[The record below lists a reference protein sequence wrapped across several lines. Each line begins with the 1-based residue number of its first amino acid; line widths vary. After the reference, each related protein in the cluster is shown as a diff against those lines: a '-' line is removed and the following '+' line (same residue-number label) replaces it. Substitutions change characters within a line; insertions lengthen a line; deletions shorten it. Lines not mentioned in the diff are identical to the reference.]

1 MKAIINGKIILK
13 DTILTDQVIL
23 YDETIEQIIPKA
35 IFQAKDG
42 DIILDAQGKY
52 VAAGFINLHIHGCSG
67 FDTMDDT
74 PEALSVIRQ
83 SMAKSGVTSFLPTTM
98 TYDFPTIYRSFE
110 QIRAAMKI
118 EGGAQIIGC
127 HVEGPFI
134 SEEYKGAQ
142 SPKHIIAPD
151 FSLLE
156 PYQDI
161 IKIVTIAPELMSNHD
176 FVEECKKRNI
186 VVSIGHSSAT
196 YDEAVQAISVGVAQI
211 THLFNGMQQF
221 HHRKPSVVGA
231 ALDTDVNC
239 ELIADNVHVHPAMQR
254 LVYKIKGSDHLILI
268 TDSMRACMLPDG
280 ESELGGQV
288 VIVKDQVA
296 KLRDGTIAGSVLTM
310 NEAIC
315 KFQYNTGAPLPEVIK
330 LVTVNPAKELGIY
343 DLKGSI
349 ESGKQADLVLFDDTI
364 EIFTTI
370 VKGKQVYQRRPS

>member
-23 YDETIEQIIPKA
+23 YDENIEQIIPKA

-74 PEALSVIRQ
+74 PEALAVIRQ

-110 QIRAAMKI
+110 QIQAAMRI

-176 FVEECKKRNI
+176 FIEECKKRNI

-196 YDEAVQAISVGVAQI
+196 YDEAMQAISAGAGQI

-254 LVYKIKGSDHLILI
+254 LVYKIKGSDHLILV

-310 NEAIC
+310 NEAIR

-330 LVTVNPAKELGIY
+330 LVTINPAKELGIY

-370 VKGKQVYQRRPS
+370 VKGKKVYQRRPS

>member
-1 MKAIINGKIILK
+1 MNAIINGKIILK

-23 YDETIEQIIPKA
+23 YDETIKQIIPKA
-35 IFQAKDG
+35 IFKAKDG
-42 DIILDAQGKY
+42 DSILDAQGKY

-74 PEALSVIRQ
+74 PEALAVIRQ

-142 SPKHIIAPD
+142 SSKHIIAPD
-151 FSLLE
+151 FSWLE

-196 YDEAVQAISVGVAQI
+196 YDEAMQAISAGAAQI
-211 THLFNGMQQF
+211 THLFNGMQPF

-254 LVYKIKGSDHLILI
+254 FVYKIKGSDHLILI

-310 NEAIC
+310 NEAIR

-370 VKGKQVYQRRPS
+370 VKGKKVYQRRPS

>member
-74 PEALSVIRQ
+74 PEALAVIRQ

-151 FSLLE
+151 FSWLE

-176 FVEECKKRNI
+176 FIEECKKHNI

-196 YDEAVQAISVGVAQI
+196 YDEAMQAISAGAAQI
-211 THLFNGMQQF
+211 THLFNGMQPF

-239 ELIADNVHVHPAMQR
+239 ELIADNVHVHPSMQR

-310 NEAIC
+310 NEAIR

-370 VKGKQVYQRRPS
+370 VKGKKVYQRRPS

>member
-23 YDETIEQIIPKA
+23 YDETIKQIIPKA

-52 VAAGFINLHIHGCSG
+52 VAAGFINIHIHGCSG

-74 PEALSVIRQ
+74 PEALAVIRQ
-83 SMAKSGVTSFLPTTM
+83 GMAESGVTSFLPTTM

-142 SPKHIIAPD
+142 SPKHIVAPD
-151 FSLLE
+151 FSRLE

-176 FVEECKKRNI
+176 FIEECKKRNI

-196 YDEAVQAISVGVAQI
+196 YDEAMRAISAGAAQI
-211 THLFNGMQQF
+211 THLFNGMQPF

-254 LVYKIKGSDHLILI
+254 LVYKIKGSDHLILV

-310 NEAIC
+310 NEAIR
-315 KFQYNTGAPLPEVIK
+315 KFQYNTGAPLPEIIK

-370 VKGKQVYQRRPS
+370 VKGKKVYQKRPS